1 MKLLLKNFREIN
13 QFTYIS
19 YFYETSLT
27 DFSHLP
33 LRITVVVWGND
44 GTLVILRKN
53 YVKSTYSILNYTTAL
68 WVIFKKE
75 FFFLHHITF
84 WKLLKNQSY
93 EFDVCHFPF
102 LCLCV
107 VKFNTIKLDCDDIH
121 TIPKFVFI
129 ATSFHDFAG
138 FWNKSKSVCKPSHN
152 QLRWWCM
159 KDVIINIEY

>member
-75 FFFLHHITF
+75 FFFSSPHY
-84 WKLLKNQSY
+84 LLKIVKKPKLWVWCLS
-93 EFDVCHFPF
+93 FP
-102 LCLCV
+102 
-107 VKFNTIKLDCDDIH
+107 I
-121 TIPKFVFI
+121 FVF
-129 ATSFHDFAG
+129 
-138 FWNKSKSVCKPSHN
+138 VCCKIQHYQAWLWWHPYHTKICFYSH
-152 QLRWWCM
+152 QFSWLCWFL
-159 KDVIINIEY
+159 E

>member
-44 GTLVILRKN
+44 GTLVIFRKN

-68 WVIFKKE
+68 
-75 FFFLHHITF
+75 
-84 WKLLKNQSY
+84 
-93 EFDVCHFPF
+93 
-102 LCLCV
+102 
-107 VKFNTIKLDCDDIH
+107 
-121 TIPKFVFI
+121 
-129 ATSFHDFAG
+129 
-138 FWNKSKSVCKPSHN
+138 
-152 QLRWWCM
+152 
-159 KDVIINIEY
+159 